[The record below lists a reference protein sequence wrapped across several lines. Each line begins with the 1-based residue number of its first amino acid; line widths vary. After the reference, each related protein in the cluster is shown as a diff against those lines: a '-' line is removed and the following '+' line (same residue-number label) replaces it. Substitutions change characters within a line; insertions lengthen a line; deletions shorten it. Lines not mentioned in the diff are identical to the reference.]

1 MINFNVIRKVVWE
14 SNGLV
19 KRNPNIDRENI
30 IPKSSTSEFPCGKI
44 TVRYH
49 NQRSKLVT
57 AYFQGEMK
65 TRTWG
70 NGSKYTYPDGVLRVT
85 LPFSSSGRQYH
96 NGSSHFQFQ
105 GELPNN
111 YKLEDMTEILNYIKE
126 QVEEMA

>member
-1 MINFNVIRKVVWE
+1 MTNFNAISKVVWE

-19 KRNPNIDRENI
+19 KRNPNINRENI
-30 IPKSSTSEFPCGKI
+30 IPKSSTSDFPCDKI

-70 NGSKYTYPDGVLRVT
+70 NGSNYTYPDGVLRVT
-85 LPFSSSGRQYH
+85 LPFNSNRFGNSSLYS
-96 NGSSHFQFQ
+96 FQ
-105 GELPNN
+105 GELPSN
-111 YKLEDMTEILNYIKE
+111 YKLEDMTEALKYIRE
-126 QVEEMA
+126 DVEEMA

>member
-70 NGSKYTYPDGVLRVT
+70 NGSNYTYPDGVLRVT
-85 LPFSSSGRQYH
+85 LPFNSNRFGNSGSY
-96 NGSSHFQFQ
+96 SFQ
-105 GELPNN
+105 GELPSN
-111 YKLEDMTEILNYIKE
+111 YKLEDMTEALNYIRE
-126 QVEEMA
+126 EVEEMA

>member
-1 MINFNVIRKVVWE
+1 MIIDKIVWE

-19 KRNPNIDRENI
+19 KRNPNINRENI

-70 NGSKYTYPDGVLRVT
+70 NGSNYTYPDGVLRVT
-85 LPFSSSGRQYH
+85 LPFSSNKFLTTVFKSH
-96 NGSSHFQFQ
+96 SSSYSFQ
-105 GELPNN
+105 GELPSN
-111 YKLEDMTEILNYIKE
+111 YKLEDMTEALYYIRKE
-126 QVEEMA
+126 VEEMS

>member
-1 MINFNVIRKVVWE
+1 MISKNVVWE

-19 KRNPNIDRENI
+19 KRNSNIDRGNI
-30 IPKSSTSEFPCGKI
+30 IPKGATKDFPCDKV

-57 AYFQGEMK
+57 AYFQGKMK
-65 TRTWG
+65 TKTWG

-85 LPFSSSGRQYH
+85 LPYSSSSRRYY
-96 NGSSHFQFQ
+96 NNSSSHFQFQ